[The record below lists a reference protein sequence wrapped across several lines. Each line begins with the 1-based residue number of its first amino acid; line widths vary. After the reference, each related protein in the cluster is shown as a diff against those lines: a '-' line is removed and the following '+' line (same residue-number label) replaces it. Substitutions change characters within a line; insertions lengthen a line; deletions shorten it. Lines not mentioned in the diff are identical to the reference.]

1 MGRTGWTITTGNS
14 RDDDRESTVAVA
26 DLSVARADYFANR
39 ISVRSAPRSD
49 RALDWN
55 IFCRLVYRRAVQLLG
70 QLFAAC
76 VPAPF
81 AWHGRKL
88 RGQHWR
94 ANDRHIV

>member
-1 MGRTGWTITTGNS
+1 MGRTGRTIDTGNS

-26 DLSVARADYFANR
+26 DLFVARADYFANR
-39 ISVRSAPRSD
+39 ISVRSPPRPD
-49 RALDWN
+49 RVIDWN
-55 IFCRLVYRRAVQLLG
+55 IFRRPVYRRAVQFLG

-81 AWHGRKL
+81 ARHGRKL

-94 ANDRHIV
+94 ADDRHI